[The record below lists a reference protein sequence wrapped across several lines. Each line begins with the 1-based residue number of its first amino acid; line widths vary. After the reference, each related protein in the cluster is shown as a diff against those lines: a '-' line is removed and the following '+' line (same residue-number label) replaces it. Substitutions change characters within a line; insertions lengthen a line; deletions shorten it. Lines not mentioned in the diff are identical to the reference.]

1 MKLPFVTRKKYE
13 TLKKNYNVKNNH
25 CKDLRER
32 IIELQNNTKKEI
44 DKLRKQIEE
53 LKPKAEVEVLRRCY
67 KCNKYFT
74 VPKVSKRTICL
85 DCKNK
90 RKEDK

>member
-13 TLKKNYNVKNNH
+13 TLKNNYDVKNKH

-32 IIELQNNTKKEI
+32 IIKLQDRTKKEI
-44 DKLRKQIEE
+44 AE
-53 LKPKAEVEVLRRCY
+53 LKDTIKKLEPKVENEVLRRCY